1 MKTMRRVLSV
11 IVACV
16 AVCIAV
22 WVGLLYAFGW
32 VTGTLIAV
40 ASAVAGIAIYV
51 FVIGPW
57 QRCWGATDEEVAAPM
72 PGDELLPADAA
83 GTTRAIT
90 IDAPPERVWPWLLQI
105 GYGRGGWYSYDW
117 LDNDGVPSVDRIDP
131 ELQRLAVGDRIVM
144 VPGMGP
150 TVLETEPNAH
160 LLSAGETDTWCLQL
174 RELPEGGT
182 RLISRWRQDWP
193 KGVST
198 LVWIAIADPGA
209 FIMERKMLLTLRE
222 RAGSTRDPA
231 TTA

>member
-16 AVCIAV
+16 AVCIAI
-22 WVGLLYAFGW
+22 WVGLLFAFGW
-32 VTGTLIAV
+32 VTGTLIAL
-40 ASAVAGIAIYV
+40 ASAIAGIAIYV

-57 QRCWGATDEEVAAPM
+57 QRCWGATDEEVTAPM
-72 PGDELLPADAA
+72 PGDDLLRRDAA

-90 IDAPPERVWPWLLQI
+90 IDAPAERVWPWLLQI

-117 LDNDGVPSVDRIDP
+117 LDNDGAPSVDRIDP

-150 TVLETEPNAH
+150 TVLEIEPNEH
-160 LLSAGETDTWCLQL
+160 LLSAGESDTWCL
-174 RELPEGGT
+174 ELQGLPDGRT

-193 KGVST
+193 KGVAT
-198 LVWIAIADPGA
+198 LVWGAIADPGA
-209 FIMERKMLLTLRE
+209 FIMERKMLLTLRD
-222 RAGSTRDPA
+222 RAESLRDPA
-231 TTA
+231 ATA